1 MNSSKLLEFLDG
13 QKFIVKNTE
22 MFQSNYQEFV
32 YCYNHENKISLIFK
46 EYQEFSQASILE
58 DVMQVR
64 KLLRENEI
72 NIWNSYYI
80 ILAPK
85 LSDEKR
91 IYSIERNPKGLRKY
105 VITNERDLFRIPFI
119 RLEQSGEFVLNF
131 ESNNN
136 EILSSDD
143 QGVTEY
149 LEWIMESQGDLVEIK
164 KSIIKDKI
172 SKTFVR
178 ND

>member
-1 MNSSKLLEFLDG
+1 MEFLDG

-32 YCYNHENKISLIFK
+32 YCYNHEKKVSLIFK
-46 EYQEFSQASILE
+46 EYQVFSQKNILE
-58 DVMQVR
+58 DVMKVR

-72 NIWNSYYI
+72 NIWNSYYV

-85 LSDEKR
+85 LIEEKR

-105 VITNERDLFRIPFI
+105 VITNEKDLFRIPFI
-119 RLEQSGEFVLNF
+119 RLEKSEEFVLNF
-131 ESNNN
+131 DSSDN
-136 EILSSDD
+136 EILNSDD
-143 QGVTEY
+143 QIVNEY
-149 LEWIMESQGDLVEIK
+149 LKWIMEAQGDLVEIK

-178 ND
+178 SD